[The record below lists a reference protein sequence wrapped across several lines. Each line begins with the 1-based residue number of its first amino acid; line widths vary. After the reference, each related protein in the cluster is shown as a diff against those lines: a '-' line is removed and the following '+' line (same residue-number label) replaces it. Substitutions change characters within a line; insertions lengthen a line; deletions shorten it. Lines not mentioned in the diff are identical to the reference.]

1 MYEFEYV
8 RPKSV
13 AEAAGFLAANGDA
26 RLMSGGMTLLPT
38 MKQRL
43 AQASHLV
50 HVGPLGELK
59 SITREGDTLVVGSAA
74 THDQV
79 QESEVVRSAIPALAK
94 LARGIGDPQVRYM
107 GTIGGSIANNDP
119 AADYPAGVLGL
130 GATVVTHLRQI
141 AADDYFQG
149 LFTTALASD
158 EILVGVRFPACPAGR
173 RHGFAEIAR
182 RHGDYAMLGVAL
194 SVDVDAAARVSA
206 ATVVLFGAADLP
218 IRAHAVEA
226 ALIGEPAVP
235 GLAEQ
240 VAPLA
245 TDGLEPRSDHQASA
259 AYRRELARVL
269 VRRTLAGEASLR
281 DLVAAD
287 PVLGPDA
294 AALVAPGV
302 SVRRRT
308 TPGGAGPGPVA
319 EQLERFRRRVGE
331 LRAAVADDV
340 R

>member
-13 AEAAGFLAANGDA
+13 AEAAGFLAANADA

-149 LFTTALASD
+149 LFTTALAEG
-158 EILVGVRFPACPAGR
+158 EIVTAVRFPVPRRAGYVKFAHPATG
-173 RHGFAEIAR
+173 
-182 RHGDYAMLGVAL
+182 YAMAGVF
-194 SVDVDAAARVSA
+194 VVETGGGVRVA
-206 ATVVLFGAADLP
+206 VTGAGNGVFRWAE
-218 IRAHAVEA
+218 AEA
-226 ALIGEPAVP
+226 ALAKSMSPNALD
-235 GLAEQ
+235 GLALDASHFSEDIH
-240 VAPLA
+240 A
-245 TDGLEPRSDHQASA
+245 TREYRAQLCRVMA
-259 AYRRELARVL
+259 ARAVNEL
-269 VRRTLAGEASLR
+269 
-281 DLVAAD
+281 
-287 PVLGPDA
+287 LG
-294 AALVAPGV
+294 
-302 SVRRRT
+302 
-308 TPGGAGPGPVA
+308 
-319 EQLERFRRRVGE
+319 
-331 LRAAVADDV
+331 
-340 R
+340 

>member
-59 SITREGDTLVVGSAA
+59 SITRDGDTLVVGSAA

-149 LFTTALASD
+149 LFTTALAEG
-158 EILVGVRFPACPAGR
+158 EIVTAVRFPVPRRAGYVKFAHPATG
-173 RHGFAEIAR
+173 
-182 RHGDYAMLGVAL
+182 YAMAGVFVVETG
-194 SVDVDAAARVSA
+194 SGVRVA
-206 ATVVLFGAADLP
+206 VTGAGNGVFRWAE
-218 IRAHAVEA
+218 AEA
-226 ALIGEPAVP
+226 ALAKSMSPNALD
-235 GLAEQ
+235 GLALDASHFSEDIH
-240 VAPLA
+240 A
-245 TDGLEPRSDHQASA
+245 TREYRAQLCRVMA
-259 AYRRELARVL
+259 ARAVNEL
-269 VRRTLAGEASLR
+269 
-281 DLVAAD
+281 
-287 PVLGPDA
+287 LG
-294 AALVAPGV
+294 
-302 SVRRRT
+302 
-308 TPGGAGPGPVA
+308 
-319 EQLERFRRRVGE
+319 
-331 LRAAVADDV
+331 
-340 R
+340 

>member
-149 LFTTALASD
+149 LFTTALAEG
-158 EILVGVRFPACPAGR
+158 EIVTAVRFPVPRRAGYVKFAHPATG
-173 RHGFAEIAR
+173 
-182 RHGDYAMLGVAL
+182 YAMAGVFVVETG
-194 SVDVDAAARVSA
+194 SGVRVA
-206 ATVVLFGAADLP
+206 VTGAGNGVFRWAE
-218 IRAHAVEA
+218 AEA
-226 ALIGEPAVP
+226 ALAKSMSAKALD
-235 GLAEQ
+235 GLA
-240 VAPLA
+240 L
-245 TDGLEPRSDHQASA
+245 
-259 AYRRELARVL
+259 
-269 VRRTLAGEASLR
+269 
-281 DLVAAD
+281 
-287 PVLGPDA
+287 DA
-294 AALVAPGV
+294 AHFSESNSP
-302 SVRRRT
+302 
-308 TPGGAGPGPVA
+308 
-319 EQLERFRRRVGE
+319 
-331 LRAAVADDV
+331 
-340 R
+340 

>member
-13 AEAAGFLAANGDA
+13 AEAAGFLAANSDA

-59 SITREGDTLVVGSAA
+59 SITREGDALVIGSAA

-79 QESEVVRSAIPALAK
+79 QGSEVVGAAIPALAK

-149 LFTTALASD
+149 LFTTALGEG
-158 EILVGVRFPACPAGR
+158 EIVTAVRFPVPRRAGYVKFAHPATG
-173 RHGFAEIAR
+173 
-182 RHGDYAMLGVAL
+182 YAMSGVFVAETG
-194 SVDVDAAARVSA
+194 SGVRVA
-206 ATVVLFGAADLP
+206 VTGAGNGVFRWAE
-218 IRAHAVEA
+218 AEA
-226 ALIGEPAVP
+226 ALAKSMSPKALD
-235 GLAEQ
+235 GLALDASHFSEDIH
-240 VAPLA
+240 A
-245 TDGLEPRSDHQASA
+245 TREYRAQLCRVMA
-259 AYRRELARVL
+259 ARAVNEL
-269 VRRTLAGEASLR
+269 
-281 DLVAAD
+281 
-287 PVLGPDA
+287 LG
-294 AALVAPGV
+294 
-302 SVRRRT
+302 
-308 TPGGAGPGPVA
+308 
-319 EQLERFRRRVGE
+319 
-331 LRAAVADDV
+331 
-340 R
+340 

>member
-59 SITREGDTLVVGSAA
+59 SIAREGDTLVVGSAA

-79 QESEVVRSAIPALAK
+79 QESEVVRAAIPALAK

-130 GATVVTHLRQI
+130 FAHPATGYAMSGVFVAET
-141 AADDYFQG
+141 G
-149 LFTTALASD
+149 S
-158 EILVGVRFPACPAGR
+158 GVRVAVTGAGNGVFR
-173 RHGFAEIAR
+173 WAEA
-182 RHGDYAMLGVAL
+182 
-194 SVDVDAAARVSA
+194 
-206 ATVVLFGAADLP
+206 
-218 IRAHAVEA
+218 EA
-226 ALIGEPAVP
+226 ALAKSMSPKALD
-235 GLAEQ
+235 GLALDASHFSEDIH
-240 VAPLA
+240 A
-245 TDGLEPRSDHQASA
+245 TREYRAQLCRVMA
-259 AYRRELARVL
+259 ARAVNEL
-269 VRRTLAGEASLR
+269 
-281 DLVAAD
+281 
-287 PVLGPDA
+287 LG
-294 AALVAPGV
+294 
-302 SVRRRT
+302 
-308 TPGGAGPGPVA
+308 
-319 EQLERFRRRVGE
+319 
-331 LRAAVADDV
+331 
-340 R
+340 